1 MMMRSDRSRLE
12 PIELEECLQLLAD
25 RHFGR
30 LAVVID
36 DQPLIFP
43 VNYALHGEHVVFRTD
58 PGNKLHGAKDHRV
71 AFEIDSA
78 DSVYHDGW
86 SVLVVGTAREEVE
99 PERVRDL
106 ARLPLSPWSSGP
118 KLHWMCIG
126 GGAITGRRLTH
137 TNKATTTA

>member
-1 MMMRSDRSRLE
+1 MTAELAQLE
-12 PIELEECLQLLAD
+12 PIEFEECLELLGN

-43 VNYALHGEHVVFRTD
+43 INYALDGEHVVFRTD

-86 SVLVVGTAREEVE
+86 SVLVVGTAREATE
-99 PERVRDL
+99 PARIREL
-106 ARLPLSPWSSGP
+106 SRLPLSPWSSGP
-118 KLHWMCIG
+118 KTHWMCIE

-137 TNKATTTA
+137 ATRR